1 VEEERFQ
8 VGSTCSTQGGEEM
21 KRTGRRLT
29 LSNDIN
35 SITPPGSITG
45 SSLTLATIFEDDRE
59 NFGWK
64 IIDVKQLAPITLTAR
79 PSNWAL
85 MSVRP
90 DSFKDIT
97 VFGQWATNHQPWDN
111 SLIATFNTGIG
122 EPYSLRTEHIATNH
136 LSMFFNQGEIPY
148 YNITLEEYQIS
159 SEEEI
164 MLKIKETS
172 QSLNDI
178 GE

>member
-1 VEEERFQ
+1 
-8 VGSTCSTQGGEEM
+8 M
-21 KRTGRRLT
+21 KRTGRILT

-35 SITPPGSITG
+35 NITPPSSISG
-45 SSLTLATIFEDDRE
+45 NAFTLATIFEDDRE

-64 IIDVKQLAPITLTAR
+64 IIDVKQLAPISLTSR
-79 PSNWAL
+79 PTNWAL

-90 DSFKDIT
+90 DSFVDGT
-97 VFGQWATNHQPWDN
+97 VFGNWAVNRQTFDN
-111 SLIATFNTGIG
+111 SLIATFNNGIG
-122 EPYSLRTEHIATNH
+122 DPYSLRTEHVATNH
-136 LSMFFNQGEIPY
+136 LSMFFNDGEIPY

>member
-1 VEEERFQ
+1 
-8 VGSTCSTQGGEEM
+8 M

-35 SITPPGSITG
+35 QITPPGSISG
-45 SSLTLATIFEDDRE
+45 NAFTLATIFEDDRE
-59 NFGWK
+59 NYGWK
-64 IIDVKQLAPITLTAR
+64 IVDIKQLLPISATAR
-79 PSNWAL
+79 ATNWAL

-90 DSFKDIT
+90 DSFVDGT
-97 VFGQWATNHQPWDN
+97 VFGNWAVNRQPWDN
-111 SLIATFNTGIG
+111 SLIGTFLYAIG
-122 EPYSLRTEHIATNH
+122 SNYSLRTEHVATNH
-136 LSMFFNQGEIPY
+136 LSMFFNDGEIPY
-148 YNITLEEYQIS
+148 YNITLEEYLIS

-164 MLKIKETS
+164 MYKIKETS

>member
-1 VEEERFQ
+1 
-8 VGSTCSTQGGEEM
+8 M

-35 SITPPGSITG
+35 SLVPPSSIATLG
-45 SSLTLATIFEDDRE
+45 YRLTTIFEDDRE
-59 NFGWK
+59 NYGWK
-64 IIDVKQLAPITLTAR
+64 IVDIKQLFPVVTTDRIEG
-79 PSNWAL
+79 WAL

-90 DSFKDIT
+90 DSFAS
-97 VFGQWATNHQPWDN
+97 VGNFGVWASTRQPWDN
-111 SLIATFNTGIG
+111 SLIGTFNINVA
-122 EPYSLRTEHIATNH
+122 EVYSLRTEHVATNH
-136 LSMFFNQGEIPY
+136 LSLFYPDNRIPY
-148 YNITLEEYQIS
+148 YNITLEEYLIS
-159 SEEEI
+159 DEEEI

>member
-1 VEEERFQ
+1 
-8 VGSTCSTQGGEEM
+8 M

-35 SITPPGSITG
+35 SLVPPSSIAALG
-45 SSLTLATIFEDDRE
+45 YRLTTIFEDDRE
-59 NFGWK
+59 NYGWK
-64 IIDVKQLAPITLTAR
+64 IVDIKQLFPVVTTDRIEG
-79 PSNWAL
+79 WAL

-90 DSFKDIT
+90 DSFFD
-97 VFGQWATNHQPWDN
+97 VGNFGVWASTRQPWDN
-111 SLIATFNTGIG
+111 SLIGTFNTSVA
-122 EPYSLRTEHIATNH
+122 EVYSLRTEHVATNH
-136 LSMFFNQGEIPY
+136 LSLFYPDNRIPY
-148 YNITLEEYQIS
+148 YNITLEEYLIS
-159 SEEEI
+159 DEEEI

>member
-1 VEEERFQ
+1 
-8 VGSTCSTQGGEEM
+8 M

-35 SITPPGSITG
+35 ELTPPGSIGG
-45 SSLTLATIFEDDRE
+45 SSYILATIFEDDRE

-64 IIDVKQLAPITLTAR
+64 IVDIKQLTPIDPTVR
-79 PSNWAL
+79 PGNWAL

-90 DSFKDIT
+90 ESFANT
-97 VFGQWATNHQPWDN
+97 VVFGAWAVNHAPYDN
-111 SLIATFNTGIG
+111 SLIGTFRTDVGD
-122 EPYSLRTEHIATNH
+122 PYSLRTQHVATNH
-136 LSMFFNQGEIPY
+136 LSMLFYQGEIPY
-148 YNITLEEYQIS
+148 YNITLEEYQLS
-159 SEEEI
+159 DEEEI

-172 QSLNDI
+172 QSLNQI

>member
-1 VEEERFQ
+1 MEERRFQ
-8 VGSTCSTQGGEEM
+8 VSSTRSTQGGEEM

-35 SITPPGSITG
+35 TITPPGSISG
-45 SSLTLATIFEDDRE
+45 NAFTLATIFEDDRE
-59 NFGWK
+59 NYGWK
-64 IIDVKQLAPITLTAR
+64 IVDIKQLLPIAATAR
-79 PSNWAL
+79 ATNWAL

-90 DSFKDIT
+90 NSFVDGT
-97 VFGQWATNHQPWDN
+97 VFGNWATTKQPWDN
-111 SLIATFNTGIG
+111 SLIGTFLYSIG
-122 EPYSLRTEHIATNH
+122 SNYSLRTEHVATNH
-136 LSMFFNQGEIPY
+136 LSMFYNDGEIPY
-148 YNITLEEYQIS
+148 YNITLEEYLIS

-164 MLKIKETS
+164 MYKIKETS